1 MSHDHSDRVREML
14 LNFMHDICSSM
25 VVGYFSNCFLP
36 YKTLAIDPG
45 QMGSS
50 CKSISW
56 WRIDN
61 ASLVRGNLCGV
72 ESQR

>member
-1 MSHDHSDRVREML
+1 MSHDHSGLVFEML
-14 LNFMHDICSSM
+14 LNFMHDIRSSI
-25 VVGYFSNCFLP
+25 VEYFSNCFLP
-36 YKTLAIDPG
+36 YKTVAIDPG

-50 CKSISW
+50 CKPISW

-72 ESQR
+72 QS